1 MLCGMR
7 PTVPVPVYINNSG
20 FGVVDSLNILGFKI
34 TKNWEDLHE
43 NLNKAEA
50 NVDKQIRFW
59 DRYRLSLPGRI
70 NVAKTLL
77 LPQLSYHASIIP
89 LCVDKLD
96 SIQEK
101 INDFI
106 TGKLRIA
113 KNLITAPVELGGLGF
128 FDLKIFIMSL
138 QCAWIKRTTSSIIDN
153 WRLNIHLN
161 TGGNPLTISPRDF
174 VQDTNPLS
182 HTIATSFFKFKESFF
197 LRNDNFYESSLLGN
211 PCLIDSEKNW
221 LQDDIWLTNEEDQL
235 LKKFLISDIKI
246 KDLID
251 INGAVKP
258 RRVISEILSSD
269 ISVPVYNEITAA
281 MDRSKKFVRQ
291 KKVTIPYPESSDI
304 GLFLK
309 KFKKGSK
316 PIRKIFEQCKNAKI
330 KLRSATRTKTF
341 FKLIEIPIPN
351 DELLMSI
358 NKEWSHTCYS
368 VKLREFIFKFR
379 NNILGLNTR
388 VSNFNNNI
396 NRSCTFCAV
405 NQQGPQ
411 GEETFLHLFYE
422 CTHSKKCIDNF
433 MLKYLPELNLP
444 DHLTK
449 KNFLFLGINP
459 DSRKRDNFFV
469 STIAIS
475 IMRFIWECKLQ
486 KHIPVAESLA
496 NDIFF
501 NIESIRRASSTL
513 KMSMNLDLS
522 LCRNWSAEISR
533 RH

>member
-1 MLCGMR
+1 VEAFADDATPMGKLDEQGLSAIKQIVSDFSLISGLKCNVDKSQIMLCGMR

-182 HTIATSFFKFKESFF
+182 HTIATSFFKF
-197 LRNDNFYESSLLGN
+197 
-211 PCLIDSEKNW
+211 
-221 LQDDIWLTNEEDQL
+221 
-235 LKKFLISDIKI
+235 
-246 KDLID
+246 
-251 INGAVKP
+251 
-258 RRVISEILSSD
+258 
-269 ISVPVYNEITAA
+269 
-281 MDRSKKFVRQ
+281 
-291 KKVTIPYPESSDI
+291 
-304 GLFLK
+304 
-309 KFKKGSK
+309 
-316 PIRKIFEQCKNAKI
+316 
-330 KLRSATRTKTF
+330 
-341 FKLIEIPIPN
+341 
-351 DELLMSI
+351 
-358 NKEWSHTCYS
+358 
-368 VKLREFIFKFR
+368 
-379 NNILGLNTR
+379 
-388 VSNFNNNI
+388 
-396 NRSCTFCAV
+396 
-405 NQQGPQ
+405 
-411 GEETFLHLFYE
+411 
-422 CTHSKKCIDNF
+422 
-433 MLKYLPELNLP
+433 
-444 DHLTK
+444 
-449 KNFLFLGINP
+449 
-459 DSRKRDNFFV
+459 
-469 STIAIS
+469 
-475 IMRFIWECKLQ
+475 
-486 KHIPVAESLA
+486 
-496 NDIFF
+496 
-501 NIESIRRASSTL
+501 
-513 KMSMNLDLS
+513 
-522 LCRNWSAEISR
+522 
-533 RH
+533 